1 MAPAPPA
8 PRPRQI
14 IDQWGNPIPSSRI
27 AQLRQHQAGPR
38 LGTPR
43 SPYSTYQPTRG
54 LTPASLGA
62 LLSQSAQGQSQQ
74 FMELLEEIEE
84 KDMHYGSVLSTRK
97 RQVSQL
103 PITVTAASEDARH
116 QEHAAFLRRWLDT
129 DTLAVSLVD
138 MLGGISKGFSVLEI
152 AWLTQ
157 PGKFWPLR
165 LNYRPQRFFE
175 VDWRDGDT
183 VMMRDNA
190 DLVPLGLHKF
200 VVHRHPS
207 KSGNVLR
214 SGLGRVAVWG
224 WMFKSFTM
232 QDWAIFVHNY
242 GAPIRVGRY
251 GPESTNEDR
260 AVLWRAVSNIAGDMA
275 AIIPKSMEVDFI
287 EVKNAGDS
295 AKLYEARCR
304 YLDEQISKIV
314 LGQTATTDANPGSH
328 AAGQTHR
335 LVQEDIERSD
345 ARMLSTTVNRQL
357 VPQIIAFNF
366 GPQDAYP
373 RVLIGRPDE
382 VPIAQVI
389 DGVQKLGPMGLRVR
403 ASEIR
408 DRLGLKPPEEAE
420 GAEPQDD
427 VIGGRAPAAAP
438 PMGAAGG
445 SGGTDPPRSAA
456 PLLRRL
462 VQLQSQGIA
471 DDAMDALVDR
481 LSADAAGTLHGLSE
495 EVLLQMEEATDMADL
510 GQRLAGLRLDPAELA
525 TVIGRNLALANLV
538 GQALMSDEVG
548 GV

>member
-1 MAPAPPA
+1 MASAPQA

-14 IDQWGNPIPSSRI
+14 IDQWGNPIPPSRI
-27 AQLRQHQAGPR
+27 AQLRQHQAMPR
-38 LGTPR
+38 VGTPR

-74 FMELLEEIEE
+74 LMELLEEIEE
-84 KDMHYGSVLSTRK
+84 KDLHYASVLSTRK
-97 RQVSQL
+97 RQVAQL

-116 QEHAAFLRRWLDT
+116 KEHADFLRRWLDT

-138 MLGGISKGFSVLEI
+138 MLDGVSKGFSVLEI
-152 AWLTQ
+152 SWLTE
-157 PGKFWPLR
+157 PRKVWPLR
-165 LNYRPQRFFE
+165 LVYRPQRFFD

-207 KSGNVLR
+207 KSGNLLR
-214 SGLGRVAVWG
+214 SGIGRVAVWA

-242 GAPIRVGRY
+242 GAPIRLGRY
-251 GPESTNEDR
+251 GPESTEEDR
-260 AVLWRAVSNIAGDMA
+260 AVLWRAVANVAGDMA
-275 AIIPKSMEVDFI
+275 AIVPKSMEVEF
-287 EVKNAGDS
+287 VQVQNAADS

-304 YLDEQISKIV
+304 YLDEQISKVV

-345 ARMLSTTVNRQL
+345 AGMLSTTVNRQL
-357 VPQIIAFNF
+357 APQIIAFNF

-373 RVLIGRPDE
+373 RVHIGRPDE
-382 VPIAQVI
+382 VPLKDVI
-389 DGVQKLGPMGLRVR
+389 DGVQKLGPLGLRVR
-403 ASEIR
+403 GSEMR
-408 DRLGLKPPEEAE
+408 DRLGLKPVEEAE
-420 GAEPQDD
+420 GKEPDED
-427 VIGGRAPAAAP
+427 VIGGRAPAP
-438 PMGAAGG
+438 TPTVGAAGG
-445 SGGTDPPRSAA
+445 PGGADLPR
-456 PLLRRL
+456 PTQIMKRL
-462 VQLQSQGIA
+462 VQLQSQGLT

-481 LSADAAGTLHGLSE
+481 LSADAAGALHGLTA
-495 EVLLQMEEATDMADL
+495 EVLQQMETATDLPDL
-510 GQRLAGLRLDPAELA
+510 AQRLVGLRLDPAELA
-525 TVIGRNLALANLV
+525 TAIGRSLALANLV
-538 GQALMSDEVG
+538 GQALVADETAG
-548 GV
+548 A